1 VPLLI
6 GVAGVFAL
14 AFVMAL
20 MYYAAWRADMMK
32 ADVPVDEQGVKQE
45 IMVATPPEGSA
56 PKEPE
61 KPEKKPPLNDQ

>member
-1 VPLLI
+1 LPLVI

-45 IMVATPPEGSA
+45 IMVPTPPDDGKPAA
-56 PKEPE
+56 PEP
-61 KPEKKPPLNDQ
+61 PEKKPPLNEK